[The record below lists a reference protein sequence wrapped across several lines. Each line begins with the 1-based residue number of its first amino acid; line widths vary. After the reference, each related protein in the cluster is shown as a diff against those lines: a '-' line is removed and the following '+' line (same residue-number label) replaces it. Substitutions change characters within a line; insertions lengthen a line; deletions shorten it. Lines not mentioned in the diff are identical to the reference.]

1 MSEKELTHRQK
12 EVLKCIRD
20 FQEQLHYSPSILEI
34 CERLRIRS
42 TNGVAGH
49 IRALIRKGYVERSSK
64 ARSLKLTTRAQWLFQ
79 SLDNR
84 MVPLLGRISAG
95 SPFYVEENVEQMI
108 PFNPNRKTDGVFALK
123 VTGESMIEAGIFD
136 GDIIFVDSKKIAH
149 SGDIVVALIND
160 EVTVKKFYPR
170 EKFIEL
176 KPANRK
182 MKPIRVPANQVIIQ
196 GVVIGLQRNYE

>member
-1 MSEKELTHRQK
+1 MSEKELTHRQR
-12 EVLKCIRD
+12 EVLECIRD

-34 CERLRIRS
+34 CERLGIRS

-79 SLDNR
+79 TLDNR
-84 MVPLLGRISAG
+84 MVPLLGSISAG
-95 SPFYVEENVEQMI
+95 SPFYVEENIQQMM
-108 PFNPNRKTDGVFALK
+108 PFNMNRKTDGVFALK

-136 GDIIFVDSKKIAH
+136 GDIIFVDSKKSAH
-149 SGDIVVALIND
+149 PGDIVVALIND
-160 EVTVKKFYPR
+160 EVTVKRFYPK

-176 KPANRK
+176 RPANRK
-182 MKPIRVPANQVIIQ
+182 MKVIRVPANQVIIQ